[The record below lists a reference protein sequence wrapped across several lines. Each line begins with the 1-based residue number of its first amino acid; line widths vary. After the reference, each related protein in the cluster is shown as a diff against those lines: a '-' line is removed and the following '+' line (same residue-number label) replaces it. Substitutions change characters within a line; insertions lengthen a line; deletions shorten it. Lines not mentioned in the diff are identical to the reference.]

1 MSFKIQDEGKGL
13 TPMTSTS
20 EGSEITTYYHVCDMS
35 NNEYLIKVIHLAS
48 EHSSYYLCSFGLTAL
63 WS

>member
-1 MSFKIQDEGKGL
+1 
-13 TPMTSTS
+13 MTFTS
-20 EGSEITTYYHVCDMS
+20 EGSEITTYYHVCDVS

-63 WS
+63 